1 MNTIRLPLRFTKT
14 SFQMETIEDGSD
26 EYYAT
31 LIGYAIQI
39 EPNSLPISTFYGT
52 NDPTFDLRQTGKV
65 GQEIG
70 KLIPEILVTDVNV
83 VTDNNG
89 TSNLSI
95 KFERTNR

>member
-1 MNTIRLPLRFTKT
+1 
-14 SFQMETIEDGSD
+14 METIEDGSD

-52 NDPTFDLRQTGKV
+52 KDPTFDLRQTGKV

-70 KLIPEILVTDVNV
+70 KLIPEIQVIAANS

-89 TSNLSI
+89 QTNLSI
-95 KFERTNR
+95 KFERTNQ

>member
-1 MNTIRLPLRFTKT
+1 MNTIRLPLRFAKT
-14 SFQMETIEDGSD
+14 SFQMETIQDGSD

-31 LIGYAIQI
+31 LIGYAIKI

-52 NDPTFDLRQTGKV
+52 KDPTFDLQRTRKV

-70 KLIPEILVTDVNV
+70 KLVPEITVTDVNV

-95 KFERTNR
+95 KFERKN